1 MRRILVVMTVL
12 TLLLS
17 ASATAVTKVRNTDH
31 SGFYVGFGIGYGSL
45 GIDFNNTDV
54 TFDREGGG
62 AGVVFLGGA
71 LKANL
76 LLGLDVN
83 AWTRKDDNI
92 TRTIS
97 TSSLCL
103 AYYAAPRFFLKGGV
117 GISSADVEV
126 EYHRATVSYNETGFG
141 LTAGAGMEFRLTRR
155 FALVPSTQW
164 SYQSFDGFKSSVL
177 SITFNVGW
185 YW

>member
-1 MRRILVVMTVL
+1 MKQIVVALSLL

-17 ASATAVTKVRNTDH
+17 TSASAVTKVRNTDH
-31 SGFYVGFGIGYGSL
+31 GGFYVGFGIGFGSL
-45 GIDFNNTDV
+45 GIDFNNSDV
-54 TFDREGGG
+54 TYDREGGG

-71 LKANL
+71 IKPNL

-83 AWTRKDDNI
+83 AWSKKEDNV

-103 AYYAAPRFFLKGGV
+103 TYYVAPRFFVKGGIGV
-117 GISSADVEV
+117 GSANVEV
-126 EYHRATVSYNETGFG
+126 DYHHSTVSYNETGFG
-141 LTAGAGMEFRLTRR
+141 LTAGAGMEFRLTRH

-164 SYQSFDGFKSSVL
+164 SYQSFDSFKSNVF
-177 SITFNVGW
+177 SITFNIGW

>member
-1 MRRILVVMTVL
+1 MRRILIAMSVL

-17 ASATAVTKVRNTDH
+17 ASAPAVTEVKNTDH
-31 SGFYVGFGIGYGSL
+31 SGFYVGFGIGFGNL

-71 LKANL
+71 LKPNL

-83 AWTRKDDNI
+83 AWTKKDNNV

-103 AYYAAPRFFLKGGV
+103 TYYPTPRFFVKGGAGV
-117 GISSADVEV
+117 GSADVQV
-126 EYHRATVSYNETGFG
+126 EYHRSTVSYNETGFG
-141 LTAGAGMEFRLTRR
+141 MTAGAGMEFRLTRH

-164 SYQSFDGFKSSVL
+164 SYQSFDSFKSDVF